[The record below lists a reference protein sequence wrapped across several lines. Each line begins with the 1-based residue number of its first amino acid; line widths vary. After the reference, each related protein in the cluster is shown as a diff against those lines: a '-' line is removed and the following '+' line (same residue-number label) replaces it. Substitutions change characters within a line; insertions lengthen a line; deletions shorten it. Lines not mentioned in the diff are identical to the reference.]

1 MAGDICQ
8 ETSLWG
14 SGFDS
19 GFPSP
24 SSSLCCPDAGA
35 VWIEITGFR
44 FLISVSKEQ
53 VPDNGKERHFGHNGL
68 LLHPGLYKKPPTEE
82 LRATRA
88 SLLSRLGDLYLET
101 LPSASFLGIQ
111 NSCPFSLLR
120 NVIPAVF
127 KETLAVMEMRK

>member
-1 MAGDICQ
+1 MI
-8 ETSLWG
+8 L
-14 SGFDS
+14 GFLL
-19 GFPSP
+19 PVP
-24 SSSLCCPDAGA
+24 PCAALIAGA

-88 SLLSRLGDLYLET
+88 SLLSRLGDLYLEI
-101 LPSASFLGIQ
+101 LSSASFLGIQ
-111 NSCPFSLLR
+111 NSCPFSLLC